1 MQLVWPY
8 TNFCLSIDL
17 LKVIRINMSHVT
29 VFMESAQLHLH
40 MGIDGNVIWDEEHE
54 QGIIHVN
61 YLINGAVV
69 TSVPTFT
76 FCFYRLEVKSNLRE
90 GKRKSQALF

>member
-1 MQLVWPY
+1 
-8 TNFCLSIDL
+8 
-17 LKVIRINMSHVT
+17 
-29 VFMESAQLHLH
+29 MESAQVHLH
-40 MGIDGNVIWDEEHE
+40 MGIDGNVIWDEEHD

-76 FCFYRLEVKSNLRE
+76 FCFYRFEVKSSLRE